1 MENKQSVILDK
12 QGRITKLIKKSI
24 DHRIA
29 GEKKLRL
36 Q

>member
-1 MENKQSVILDK
+1 MENKQAVVLDK
-12 QGRITKLIKKSI
+12 KGRITKLIKKSI

-29 GEKKLRL
+29 GEKKLRM